1 MGARDIKRGKTM
13 IRLKKL
19 IRESQSIPSIEL
31 LTDKLDAFREKSNH
45 TDWYMQGGCYSFAAA
60 LNQVLQGSQ
69 IILIGDSISD
79 LAHACV
85 LWKGKYIDY
94 NTVSSNM
101 QDITSDI
108 ALEGAPKNRVGK
120 LSDISGEHNFDP
132 TEVKKIVASLLS

>member
-19 IRESQSIPSIEL
+19 IRESQSIPSVEL
-31 LTDKLDAFREKSNH
+31 LTDKLDTFREESNH

-85 LWKGKYIDY
+85 LWKGNYIDY
-94 NTVSSNM
+94 NTVSSNI

-132 TEVKKIVASLLS
+132 TEVKKIIVSLLS

>member
-1 MGARDIKRGKTM
+1 M

-19 IRESQSIPSIEL
+19 IKESQLISSIEL
-31 LTDKLDAFREKSNH
+31 LTDKLERFQNETNH

-69 IILIGDSISD
+69 IILIGDDISD

-85 LWKGKYIDY
+85 LWKGKYVDY
-94 NTVSSNM
+94 NSISSNI

-108 ALEGAPKNRVGK
+108 ALEGAPNTRVGK
-120 LSDISGEHNFDP
+120 LSDITSEHNFDL
-132 TEVKKIVASLLS
+132 TEVEKIVASLVKLSL

>member
-19 IRESQSIPSIEL
+19 IRESQSIPSVEL
-31 LTDKLDAFREKSNH
+31 LTDKLDAFREESNH

-85 LWKGKYIDY
+85 LWKGNYIDY
-94 NTVSSNM
+94 NTVSSNI

-132 TEVKKIVASLLS
+132 TEVKKIIASLLS

>member
-19 IRESQSIPSIEL
+19 IRESQSIPSVEL
-31 LTDKLDAFREKSNH
+31 LTDKLDTFREESNH

-85 LWKGKYIDY
+85 LWKGNYIDY
-94 NTVSSNM
+94 NTVSSNI

-132 TEVKKIVASLLS
+132 TEVKKIIASLLS

>member
-19 IRESQSIPSIEL
+19 IRESQSIPSVEL
-31 LTDKLDAFREKSNH
+31 LTDKLDTFREESNH

-85 LWKGKYIDY
+85 LWKGNYIDY
-94 NTVSSNM
+94 NTVSSNI

-132 TEVKKIVASLLS
+132 TEVKKIVASFLS

>member
-31 LTDKLDAFREKSNH
+31 LTDKLDAFREESNH

-85 LWKGKYIDY
+85 LWKGNYIDY
-94 NTVSSNM
+94 NTVSSNI

-132 TEVKKIVASLLS
+132 TEVKKIIASLLS

>member
-1 MGARDIKRGKTM
+1 M

-69 IILIGDSISD
+69 IILIGDNISD

-108 ALEGAPKNRVGK
+108 ALEGAPKTRVGK
-120 LSDISGEHNFDP
+120 LGDISGEHNFDP
-132 TEVKKIVASLLS
+132 TEVKKIVASLLINKQ

>member
-1 MGARDIKRGKTM
+1 M
-13 IRLKKL
+13 IRLKNL
-19 IRESQSIPSIEL
+19 IRESQSISSVEL
-31 LTDKLDAFREKSNH
+31 LTNKLDAFREESNH

-85 LWKGKYIDY
+85 LWKGKYVDY

-132 TEVKKIVASLLS
+132 TEVKKIVASLLN

>member
-31 LTDKLDAFREKSNH
+31 LTDKLDAFREESNH

-69 IILIGDSISD
+69 IILIGDSVSN

-85 LWKGKYIDY
+85 LWKGNYIDY
-94 NTVSSNM
+94 NTVSSNI

-132 TEVKKIVASLLS
+132 TEVKKIIASLLS

>member
-19 IRESQSIPSIEL
+19 IRESQSISSVEL
-31 LTDKLDAFREKSNH
+31 LTNKLDAFREESNH

>member
-19 IRESQSIPSIEL
+19 IRESQSIPSVEL
-31 LTDKLDAFREKSNH
+31 LTDKLDAFREESNH

-85 LWKGKYIDY
+85 LWKGNYIDY
-94 NTVSSNM
+94 NTVSSNI